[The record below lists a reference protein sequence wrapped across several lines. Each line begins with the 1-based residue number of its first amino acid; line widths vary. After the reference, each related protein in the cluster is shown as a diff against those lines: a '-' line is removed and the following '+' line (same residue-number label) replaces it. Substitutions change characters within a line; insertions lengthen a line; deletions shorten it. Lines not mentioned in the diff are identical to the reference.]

1 MTQEAPERE
10 RRSRVIHLMLD
21 RAANHLRYSIR
32 LLTRSPLFALSAVLS
47 LAIGIGANTAIFTV
61 ANGLLLAPLPGVRD
75 PSRLVDIGRTTDGR
89 GFDTV
94 SFLTFTDLRAAS
106 QSFENVFAIRMEPQ
120 ALSIGGEQ
128 GAEVAYGEVVSASY
142 FDVLG
147 LTPAV
152 GVFFHSIEEDVT
164 VPLRKVVLSHAYW
177 KRRFNS
183 DRTIAGQ
190 SLIVNGATFTVA
202 GVAPEGHHG
211 TTVLSPDLWA
221 PMTGMARGLPT
232 IETLRGRQNAGFTMT
247 ARLKPGVSV
256 AQASAETTAIM
267 KRLAEQYPEP
277 YARLGLVVMPSSRVP
292 GEVGDVV
299 TPFLAALMAIVGLV
313 LLVAC
318 ANLAGLM
325 LARATSRSREIA
337 VRLALGASRASLAG
351 LLITESLVLFGF
363 GAVAAL
369 VVARGL
375 TSLILA
381 SFSGLPAQVSLD
393 TGLDWRILLF
403 TAGLALVTGVLTGLG
418 PALQSTR
425 ARLVPDLKADASTPR
440 AQRLRSVF
448 VAGQMAFCL
457 VLVLIAGLFLRALSK
472 AIDVNPGFDVDR
484 VEVASVD
491 LGHGGY
497 PEERLPSVAEELRSR
512 FAALPGVEIAAV
524 AAVIPLEDMGL
535 GLGDLRLAGTS
546 GRGSSIDT
554 DWNLISPE
562 YLGAIGTPLALGR
575 NFTAADRAGT
585 PRVAI
590 VNEHFARAVWP
601 NGNAVDQ
608 TLESGDFRPGRENS
622 IERITVV
629 GVARDAKYRWIG
641 EAPRN
646 FIYVPI
652 AQHQWGRAQF
662 FLRHGGRAVPGLGA
676 SVRAA
681 LKAYDPNLPLVRI
694 QSLRAYANLGLL
706 PQRLAASIAGSLGG
720 VALLLA
726 AIGLYGLTAYAVAS
740 RAREIGIRMALG
752 ASDTGVVRLMLGRGL
767 RLVLIGG
774 GIGLAVAVGLA
785 QLLSGFLFGVS
796 PLDPAAYAL
805 TVGVLG
811 LVALVATYV
820 PARRAAAVDPLISL
834 RSE

>member
-1 MTQEAPERE
+1 
-10 RRSRVIHLMLD
+10 MLD
-21 RAANHLRYSIR
+21 RAINHLRYSLR
-32 LLTRSPLFALSAVLS
+32 LLARSPLFALSAVLS

-61 ANGLLLAPLPGVRD
+61 VNGLLLAPLAGVKE

-94 SFLTFTDLRAAS
+94 SYLTYADVRAAS

-128 GAEVAYGEVVSASY
+128 GAEVAFGEVVSASY

-152 GVFFHSIEEDVT
+152 GVVFHTAEENLR

-190 SLIVNGATFTVA
+190 PLIVNGTTFTIA

-211 TTVLSPDLWA
+211 TTVLSPDLWV

-232 IETLRGRQNAGFTMT
+232 IEVLQGRQNAGFTMT
-247 ARLKPGVSV
+247 ARLKPGVSIG
-256 AQASAETTAIM
+256 QAAAETTAIM
-267 KRLAEQYPEP
+267 RRLAEQFPEA
-277 YARLGLVVMPSSRVP
+277 YARLGLVVMPNSRVP
-292 GEVGDVV
+292 GEIGDAV

-325 LARATSRSREIA
+325 LARTTSRSREIA

-351 LLITESLVLFGF
+351 LLITESLLLFGL
-363 GAVAAL
+363 GSVAGL

-381 SFSGLPAQVSLD
+381 SFSGLPAQVGLD
-393 TGLDWRILLF
+393 TALDWRILLF
-403 TAGLALVTGVLTGLG
+403 TAGLALVTGVLTGLA

-425 ARLVPDLKADASTPR
+425 ARLVPDLKADASAPR

-457 VLVLIAGLFLRALSK
+457 VLVLVAGLFLRALSK
-472 AIDVNPGFDVDR
+472 AIDINPGFDVDR
-484 VEVASVD
+484 VEVASIN

-497 PEERLPSVAEELRSR
+497 PEDRLAGVAEELRAR
-512 FAALPGVEIAAV
+512 FAALPGVEAAAI
-524 AAVIPLEDMGL
+524 AAVIPLEDTGL
-535 GLGDLRLAGTS
+535 GLGDLRAAGTS
-546 GRGSSIDT
+546 GPGSSIDS

-562 YLGAIGTPLALGR
+562 YLAALGTPLVLGR
-575 NFTAADRAGT
+575 NFTAADRSGS

-601 NGNAVDQ
+601 QGNAIGQ
-608 TLESGDFRPGRENS
+608 TLENGDFRPGRES

-629 GVARDAKYRWIG
+629 GIARDAKYRWLG

-652 AQHQWGRAQF
+652 AQQQWGRANF
-662 FLRHGGRAVPGLGA
+662 FLRHGGRAPAGFAAG
-676 SVRAA
+676 VRAA
-681 LKAYDPNLPLVRI
+681 LKEYDSNLPLVRI
-694 QSLRAYANLGLL
+694 QPLRTYADLGLL

-740 RAREIGIRMALG
+740 RAREIGIRLALG

-774 GIGLAVAVGLA
+774 GVGLLAAIGLA

-796 PLDPAAYAL
+796 PLDPAAYVL
-805 TVGVLG
+805 TVGVLAV
-811 LVALVATYV
+811 VALMATYI
-820 PARRAAAVDPLISL
+820 PARRASRVDPLIAL
-834 RSE
+834 RAE